1 MKTLILIFLSIF
13 SIANGQNK
21 KTNTAVRDFSLKIPE
36 GYTKRKWVESYP
48 TCGTP
53 DYTLVPNA
61 ENYDYNFY
69 KKGNRVYCQGILTD
83 INGSN
88 FKRIGPEYFKN
99 NTNVYYFTW
108 KSGLQ
113 KIEGID
119 AASAN
124 YSDWFIADK
133 NYLYIKTS
141 KVIESKDLK
150 LISDY
155 IIYKEGVSIINN
167 EKNFLKEQ
175 YYLFKNIKGY
185 WIVKSSDIVSYNF
198 LGKTYSHKWDIVYKK
213 EKEAEKKEIEE
224 AIHNTADV
232 DVLPNF
238 PGGISGFNGFA
249 NKNFKVE
256 EKDLKG
262 KIYSTF
268 IIEKN
273 GTLSDIKILRD
284 LGYGTGKELIRVL
297 KLSPKW
303 SPGIKDGEKVRC
315 FYSIPYTVNTS
326 LD

>member
-1 MKTLILIFLSIF
+1 MKILILIFLSIF
-13 SIANGQNK
+13 SIAIGQNK

-213 EKEAEKKEIEE
+213 EIEE

-273 GTLSDIKILRD
+273 GALSDIKILRD
-284 LGYGTGKELIRVL
+284 LGYGTEKELIRVL

-303 SPGIKDGEKVRC
+303 SPGIKDGKKVRC

>member
-1 MKTLILIFLSIF
+1 MKILILIFLSIF
-13 SIANGQNK
+13 SIAIGQNK

-213 EKEAEKKEIEE
+213 EIEE

-273 GTLSDIKILRD
+273 GALSDIKILRD

-303 SPGIKDGEKVRC
+303 SPGIKDGKKVRC